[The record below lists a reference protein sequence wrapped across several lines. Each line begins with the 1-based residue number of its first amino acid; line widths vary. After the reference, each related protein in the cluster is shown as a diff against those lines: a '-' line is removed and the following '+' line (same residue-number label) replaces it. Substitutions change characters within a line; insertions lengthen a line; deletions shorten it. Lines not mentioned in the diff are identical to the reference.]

1 MDAAIAPESPE
12 ETVAAL
18 EDELARLTARE
29 ATLTADLD
37 AAYRDT
43 FSGLVVEVASEGA
56 GANDPPT
63 TEPRSFANLDE
74 ASFRRLSVEAPA
86 AVDALLKA
94 AQEGDARALAS
105 IPTRRA
111 PVQTATRSSLRGT
124 RRDRG

>member
-12 ETVAAL
+12 ETVAASRMSSR
-18 EDELARLTARE
+18 ALTARE

-94 AQEGDARALAS
+94 AQEGDAARWLRFQRDAH
-105 IPTRRA
+105 
-111 PVQTATRSSLRGT
+111 RSKLQRDRVSAE